1 LSAGKE
7 RRGIFVTDDS
17 VPSSDDGNQSTSLSL
32 LARVRRNE
40 VAAWERF
47 VSLYDGLIAHW
58 CAQAGLREPQISD
71 VKQEV
76 FLAVHGHLGQFSKA
90 AHDGSFRG
98 WLRQITRNKAID
110 HWRKQAPEA
119 AIGGTEALQRLNQL
133 QADGNSEEVE
143 AATREERQ
151 LVLRRAVELIRQDF
165 EENTWR
171 AFWRTV
177 VDNLEAAEVAQELGI
192 TRNAVY
198 LAKAR
203 VLHRL
208 QEEFADLIEN

>member
-1 LSAGKE
+1 
-7 RRGIFVTDDS
+7 VTDGS
-17 VPSSDDGNQSTSLSL
+17 VSSSDAGNQSTSLSL
-32 LARVRRNE
+32 LDRVRRSE
-40 VAAWERF
+40 ASAGERF
-47 VSLYDGLIAHW
+47 VSQYEGLIAPW
-58 CAQAGLREPQISD
+58 CAQAGLREPQIAD

-76 FLAVHGHLGQFSKA
+76 FLAVHGHLDQFSKA
-90 AHDGSFRG
+90 AHTGSFRG

-110 HWRKQAPEA
+110 HWRKQLPEPA
-119 AIGGTEALQRLNQL
+119 VGGTEALQRLNEL
-133 QADGNSEEVE
+133 QAEGSGAEEE
-143 AATREERQ
+143 AAVREDRQ
-151 LVLRRAVELIRQDF
+151 FVLRRAVELIRRDF

-177 VDNLEAAEVAQELGI
+177 VDGREAAEVAQELGI

>member
-1 LSAGKE
+1 
-7 RRGIFVTDDS
+7 VTDGS
-17 VPSSDDGNQSTSLSL
+17 VSSSDAGNRSTSLSL
-32 LARVRRNE
+32 LDRVRRSE
-40 VAAWERF
+40 AAAWERF

-76 FLAVHGHLGQFSKA
+76 FLAVHGHLDQFSTA
-90 AHDGSFRG
+90 AHTGSFRG

-110 HWRKQAPEA
+110 HWRKQRPEPA
-119 AIGGTEALQRLNQL
+119 VGGTEALQRLNEL
-133 QADGNSEEVE
+133 QAEGSGAEEE
-143 AATREERQ
+143 AAVREDRQ
-151 LVLRRAVELIRQDF
+151 FVLRRAVELIRQDF

-177 VDNLEAAEVAQELGI
+177 VDGREAAEVAQELGI

-208 QEEFADLIEN
+208 QEEFADLIET